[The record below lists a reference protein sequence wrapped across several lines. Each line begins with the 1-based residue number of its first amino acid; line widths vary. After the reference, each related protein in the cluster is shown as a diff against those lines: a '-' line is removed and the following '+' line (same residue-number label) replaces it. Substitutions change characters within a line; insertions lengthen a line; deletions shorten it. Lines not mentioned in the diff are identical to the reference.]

1 MSFFRTSL
9 WSRRQLLKQSGIISA
24 AGAVA
29 SMSPLAASA
38 SSLADPRPKAE
49 APGQLPARQGT
60 DTDNLFTQI
69 GVRPILNARGTFTI
83 ISGSRSLPQV
93 KQAMF
98 EASHYYVH
106 LDELMDAVGKE
117 LGQLTG
123 AEWGIATTGCEAAIA
138 VATVACIAGTD
149 PEKSQALPYI
159 KGRDQVI
166 IPKHSRNPYD
176 FGVRMTGVELVEVD
190 SAEELR
196 SKLSARTAMIYI
208 LSSPAAETGPL
219 SIPSICAIAKEKNV
233 PVFVDAAAEEP
244 LVPNIHI
251 QHGATLVGYSGGKCM
266 RGPQSSGML
275 IGQKDLCRAAFFQ
288 AAPHHNYGRAYKC
301 SKEEVMGLL
310 AAVRQWYKRD
320 HAAEQ
325 QMWLSWLK
333 NIEARVKDLP
343 SVTTEYLQPED
354 LSNKAPRLRI
364 HWDAAQLK
372 ITGTELV
379 ARLDTGTPRI
389 LVDGGMG
396 VRPNNMASAI
406 TIMPYMMDPGEDS
419 IVADAIYEGLTKPGH
434 YEDPVI
440 PTGTP
445 AQIQGKWAV
454 SIQYT
459 RGVGEQRFTIE
470 QSSNTLT
477 GTQHGELYEAK
488 LKGVIH
494 ASQIEL
500 RSVMAVSGNS
510 VPWTFQGTV
519 EGSNMSGSVH
529 LGEYGDATWHAARV

>member
-1 MSFFRTSL
+1 MSLFSRKL
-9 WSRRQLLKQSGIISA
+9 WSRRQLLKRSGMLSA
-24 AGAVA
+24 IGAAA
-29 SMSPLAASA
+29 SLIPIAASA
-38 SSLADPRPKAE
+38 ASFADPTSDA
-49 APGQLPARQGT
+49 GTSLPPRKGT
-60 DTDNLFTQI
+60 DTNNLYTQI

-93 KQAMF
+93 KEAML
-98 EASHYYVH
+98 EASYYFIH
-106 LDELMDAVGKE
+106 LDELMDAVGRE

-138 VATVACIAGTD
+138 LATVACVAGTD

-176 FGVRMTGVELVEVD
+176 FGIRMTGAELIEVD

-196 SKLSARTAMIYI
+196 SKLSEHIAMIYI
-208 LSSPAAETGPL
+208 LSSPAAEKGPL

-244 LVPNIHI
+244 LAPNIHI

-275 IGQKDLCRAAFFQ
+275 LGQKDLCRAAYFQ

-320 HAAEQ
+320 HEAEQ
-325 QMWLSWLK
+325 REWLSWLQH
-333 NIEARVKDLP
+333 IEARVKTLP
-343 SVTTEYLQPED
+343 SITTEYLQPED

-379 ARLDTGTPRI
+379 ARLDAGTPRI
-389 LVDGGMG
+389 LVDGGSG
-396 VRPNNMASAI
+396 VRPNNMASSI
-406 TIMPYMMDPGEDS
+406 TIMPYMMDPGEDR
-419 IVADAIYEGLTKPGH
+419 IVANAIYEALTMPGH

-440 PTGTP
+440 PMGEP
-445 AQIQGKWAV
+445 AKVDGHWDI
-454 SIQYT
+454 SIQYS
-459 RGVGEQRFTIE
+459 RGIGEQRLTLE
-470 QSSNTLT
+470 QNGNDIT
-477 GTQHGELYEAK
+477 GAQKGELYKADI
-488 LKGVIH
+488 KGSVH
-494 ASQIEL
+494 ANEIEL
-500 RSVMAVSGNS
+500 RSVMEVSGN
-510 VPWTFQGTV
+510 VIPWTFKGNV
-519 EGSNMSGSVH
+519 EGNNVTGSVH
-529 LGEYGDATWHAARV
+529 MGEYGEATFRGARA

>member
-1 MSFFRTSL
+1 MSLFRTAR
-9 WSRRQLLKQSGIISA
+9 WSRREVLKQSGMLSA
-24 AGAVA
+24 FGAVT
-29 SMSPLAASA
+29 SISPLAATAQQKTSA
-38 SSLADPRPKAE
+38 PRTITHE
-49 APGQLPARQGT
+49 GT
-60 DTDNLFTQI
+60 ESDNLFTHI
-69 GVRPILNARGTFTI
+69 GVRPIVNGRGTFTI

-93 KQAMF
+93 KQAMYD
-98 EASHYYVH
+98 ASFYFVH

-138 VATVACIAGTD
+138 LATIACIAGTD

-159 KGRDQVI
+159 KTRDQVI

-176 FGVRMTGVELVEVD
+176 FGVRMTGVEIVEVD

-196 SKLSARTAMIYI
+196 SKLSERTAMIYI
-208 LSSPAAETGPL
+208 LSGPDAERGPL
-219 SIPSICAIAKEKNV
+219 SIPSICSMAKERGV

-251 QHGATLVGYSGGKCM
+251 QHGASLVGYSGGKCM

-275 IGQKDLCRAAFFQ
+275 IGQKDLCRAAYFQ

-325 QMWLSWLK
+325 QEWLSWLQY
-333 NIEARVKDLP
+333 IERRVKGLP

-354 LSNKAPRLRI
+354 LSNRSPRLRI
-364 HWDAAQLK
+364 QWDANVLK

-379 ARLDTGTPRI
+379 ARLDAGAPRI
-389 LVDGGMG
+389 LVDGGTG
-396 VRPNNMASAI
+396 TRSSHMASSI
-406 TIMPYMMDPGEDS
+406 TIMPYMMDPGEDRM
-419 IVADAIYEGLTKPGH
+419 IADAIYEGLTKPDH

-440 PTGTP
+440 PTGAS
-445 AQIQGKWAV
+445 AQVNGKWAIA
-454 SIQYT
+454 IQYL
-459 RGVGEQRFTIE
+459 RGVGEQHCVLE
-470 QSSNTLT
+470 QSGETLT
-477 GTQHGELYEAK
+477 GRQLGELYNAD
-488 LKGVIH
+488 LVGTIH
-494 ASQIEL
+494 ANQLEL
-500 RSVMAVSGNS
+500 HSNMAVSGNAI
-510 VPWTFQGTV
+510 PWTFRGLVEGNTIAGTV
-519 EGSNMSGSVH
+519 SM
-529 LGEYGDATWHAARV
+529 GEYGDASWKATRV

>member
-1 MSFFRTSL
+1 MSLFRTKL
-9 WSRRQLLKQSGIISA
+9 WSRRQLIKQSGIVSA
-24 AGAVA
+24 IGAAV
-29 SMSPLAASA
+29 SISPLAASA
-38 SSLADPRPKAE
+38 ASLADPATGVDRK
-49 APGQLPARQGT
+49 LPVHEGT
-60 DTDNLFTQI
+60 SSDNLYTRI

-98 EASHYYVH
+98 DASHYFVH
-106 LDELMDAVGKE
+106 LDELMDAVGRE

-138 VATVACIAGTD
+138 LATVACIAGTN

-176 FGVRMTGVELVEVD
+176 FGIRMTGVEVVEVD

-196 SKLSARTAMIYI
+196 SKLSSRTAMIYI
-208 LSSPAAETGPL
+208 LSSPAAEKGPL
-219 SIPSICAIAKEKNV
+219 SIPSICAIAKEKDV

-244 LVPNIHI
+244 NVPNIHI

-275 IGQKDLCRAAFFQ
+275 IGQKDLCRAAYFQ

-301 SKEEVMGLL
+301 SKEETMGLL

-320 HAAEQ
+320 HEAEQ
-325 QMWLSWLK
+325 REWLSWLQH
-333 NIEARVKDLP
+333 IETRVKSLP

-364 HWDAAQLK
+364 HWDATQLK

-379 ARLDTGTPRI
+379 ARLDAGTPRI
-389 LVDGGMG
+389 LVDSGTGM
-396 VRPNNMASAI
+396 RPDKMASAI
-406 TIMPYMMDPGEDS
+406 TIMPYMMDPGENS

-434 YEDPVI
+434 YDDPIV
-440 PTGTP
+440 PSGTP
-445 AQIQGKWAV
+445 SQIEGKWAV
-454 SIQYT
+454 TIQYS
-459 RGVGEQRFTIE
+459 RGIGEQHFTLN
-470 QSSNTLT
+470 QSGNGIT
-477 GTQHGELYEAK
+477 GTQQGELYRAEI
-488 LKGVIH
+488 KGSIH
-494 ASQIEL
+494 ATQIEL
-500 RSVMAVSGNS
+500 RSVMAVSGN
-510 VPWTFQGTV
+510 VIPWTFKGNV
-519 EGSNMSGSVH
+519 EGSNIAGTVH
-529 LGEYGDATWHAARV
+529 LGEYGDATWKAIRA